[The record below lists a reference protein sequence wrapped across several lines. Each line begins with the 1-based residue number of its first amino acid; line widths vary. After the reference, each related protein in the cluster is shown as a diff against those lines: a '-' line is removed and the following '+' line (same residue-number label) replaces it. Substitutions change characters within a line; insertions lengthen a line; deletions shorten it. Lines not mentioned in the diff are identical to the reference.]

1 MSRQPQ
7 KQSDNR
13 NLLIAVLLS
22 ALVLM
27 GADYLR
33 LKYYPPI
40 DAAVQQA
47 MQEKAKLDM
56 SLAAPRGAQAPVATA
71 TAATEVKRLA
81 IESKV
86 FKGQIATRG
95 GRIDA
100 LDLPGYQEAIDDTT
114 PVTMFRPE
122 GDDIFYYTA
131 GWSADGISAPDG
143 DTVWQ
148 TESTRLT
155 PETPVKLTW
164 RNDSGLVFTR
174 TYRIEP
180 QRYIVL
186 VSDRVENEGQRT
198 ARLNH
203 HTQLYRGVTDARL
216 KELNKQSSFTH
227 FIGPMAA
234 FDKEL
239 KEFSYADLKDSGSAT
254 AAGQHGWAGFSTPY
268 FLAAAVAEQT
278 GNHEADY
285 RYIPVGDKH
294 YFRMDLRGAS
304 ATVVGPGEVAE
315 RNYRLYVGPQSMR
328 ELQKENFDLHR
339 AIDFGWYH
347 PIANMFHEI
356 LLWLQGLVGN
366 MGLAII
372 LLTIIIKLA
381 LWPLASKSYR
391 SMAALKKLHP
401 KVEALKKKYGENQ
414 RDKMAMEMMALYRE
428 HRVNP
433 MSGCWPILIQIPIF
447 FALYKVVLISFEFRQ
462 APFIGWIQ
470 DLSIA
475 DPFYVLPILMG
486 LTMIIQQK
494 LSPPITDPVQQ
505 KVFRFMPVLFTLMFL
520 SFPAGLVL
528 YWTVNSVLSIAQQ
541 WLITRRVEMMG

>member
-7 KQSDNR
+7 KPADNR

-40 DAAVQQA
+40 DQAAQQA
-47 MQEKAKLDM
+47 AEQAQLDM
-56 SLAAPRGAQAPVATA
+56 KLAAPKSGNGVRVQ
-71 TAATEVKRLA
+71 TAAEVKRLP
-81 IESKV
+81 IQSTV
-86 FKGQIATRG
+86 FHGQIATRG

-100 LDLPGYQEAIDDTT
+100 LDLPGYQTAIDDKT
-114 PVTMFRPE
+114 PVSMFRPD

-131 GWSADGISAPDG
+131 GWSAEGGISAPDG

-148 TESTRLT
+148 TASKGLT
-155 PETPVKLTW
+155 PETPVTLTW
-164 RNDSGLVFTR
+164 QNESGLVFTR

-186 VSDRVENEGQRT
+186 VSDRVENAGQRT
-198 ARLNH
+198 ARLTH
-203 HTQLYRGVTDARL
+203 HTQLYRGVNDERL
-216 KELNKQSSFTH
+216 KKLNSQSSFTH
-227 FIGPMAA
+227 FIGPMAV

-239 KEFSYADLKDSGSAT
+239 NEFSYADLKEGGSAT
-254 AAGQHGWAGFSTPY
+254 VAGQHGWAGFSTPY
-268 FLAAAVAEQT
+268 FLAAAVAEQDSS
-278 GNHEADY
+278 NEVDY

-294 YFRMDLRGAS
+294 YFRMDMRAPSAS
-304 ATVVGPGEVAE
+304 VVAPGEVVE
-315 RNYRLYVGPQSMR
+315 KNYRLYVGPQSIR
-328 ELQKENFDLHR
+328 ELEKENFDLHR
-339 AIDFGWYH
+339 AVDFGWYH
-347 PIANMFHEI
+347 AIANIFHEVM
-356 LLWLQGLVGN
+356 LWLKDLVGN
-366 MGLAII
+366 MGIAII
-372 LLTIIIKLA
+372 LLTILIKIM

-433 MSGCWPILIQIPIF
+433 MSGCWPMLIQIPIF

-462 APFIGWIQ
+462 APFYGWIE

-486 LTMIIQQK
+486 LTMVLQQR

-505 KVFRFMPVLFTLMFL
+505 KVFKFMPVLFTVMFL
-520 SFPAGLVL
+520 TFPAGLVL
-528 YWTVNSVLSIAQQ
+528 YWTVNSILSIGQQ
-541 WLITRRVEMMG
+541 WLITRRVEELG